1 MTEEQRQVFWNH
13 FKVLEKDGIQY
24 SKPPSTWKP
33 PSLRDMTNEELQAYW
48 GAFSSI
54 MNQVSER
61 IPDPGD
67 EPTNLESDQLIDLE
81 PAPKR
86 LRCGD
91 SNPHHPHSDDTPVSE
106 PPAKKLRCMDGD
118 EKHVHAPKPVSCT
131 MMIRLRGKTRPD
143 ELETRLDVLRKKTSL
158 GAKPSKRSHGDPIPK
173 RKYSKNPEVQRK
185 GNKQSS
191 ISIWRKVQL
200 FKEPGF
206 NH

>member
-1 MTEEQRQVFWNH
+1 MTEEQRQIFWNH

-33 PSLRDMTNEELQAYW
+33 PSVRDMGEEELQAYW
-48 GAFSSI
+48 NAFRSI
-54 MNQVSER
+54 MIQTSER
-61 IPDPGD
+61 I
-67 EPTNLESDQLIDLE
+67 TNPCDDQPVALE

-86 LRCGD
+86 PRCGD
-91 SNPHHPHSDDTPVSE
+91 ANPNHPHSDDTPVSE

-118 EKHVHAPKPVSCT
+118 EKHMQAPTPVSSSK
-131 MMIRLRGKTRPD
+131 MIRLRGKTRPD
-143 ELETRLDVLRKKTSL
+143 ELENRLEALRKKTSL
-158 GAKPSKRSHGDPIPK
+158 CAKSSKRSHGDPPPK

-191 ISIWRKVQL
+191 VSIWRKVQL